1 VESGLPALES
11 RVHWR
16 STLARMT
23 YCFSGATN
31 RLENR
36 RPLNSCEGDP
46 EPRRALAAAA
56 PSGLEVL
63 EGKRPPEGGS
73 TGDAAPL
80 EEAEC
85 GALELSWGRY
95 AELMCCS
102 GREVGAI
109 MDYRAVSRLS
119 GSYGTVGGGAQVV
132 GTGQVGQASSAW
144 AWALDGWMQMQMQAC
159 ARGFQA
165 DTPLGPSPAMR
176 RVQVEQCSAASAASA
191 VWCSEHGSFEY
202 VRRVLGCGARLCG
215 VCWGSRSSRLTA
227 SRGTRDERRGG
238 GL

>member
-1 VESGLPALES
+1 MESGLPALES

-16 STLARMT
+16 STLARMSC
-23 YCFSGATN
+23 CFSGATN

-95 AELMCCS
+95 AELICCS

-119 GSYGTVGGGAQVV
+119 GSYGVLGGGCAGGWYRPRESSKQGV
-132 GTGQVGQASSAW
+132 GAGGMDA
-144 AWALDGWMQMQMQAC
+144 G
-159 ARGFQA
+159 
-165 DTPLGPSPAMR
+165 
-176 RVQVEQCSAASAASA
+176 
-191 VWCSEHGSFEY
+191 
-202 VRRVLGCGARLCG
+202 LCK
-215 VCWGSRSSRLTA
+215 
-227 SRGTRDERRGG
+227 

>member
-1 VESGLPALES
+1 MESGLPALES

-23 YCFSGATN
+23 CCFSGATN

-36 RPLNSCEGDP
+36 RPLNSCDGDP

-119 GSYGTVGGGAQVV
+119 VRYGT
-132 GTGQVGQASSAW
+132 
-144 AWALDGWMQMQMQAC
+144 L
-159 ARGFQA
+159 
-165 DTPLGPSPAMR
+165 
-176 RVQVEQCSAASAASA
+176 
-191 VWCSEHGSFEY
+191 
-202 VRRVLGCGARLCG
+202 
-215 VCWGSRSSRLTA
+215 
-227 SRGTRDERRGG
+227 GG
-238 GL
+238 GLRWWLGPAKKVKQASKQAGRGR